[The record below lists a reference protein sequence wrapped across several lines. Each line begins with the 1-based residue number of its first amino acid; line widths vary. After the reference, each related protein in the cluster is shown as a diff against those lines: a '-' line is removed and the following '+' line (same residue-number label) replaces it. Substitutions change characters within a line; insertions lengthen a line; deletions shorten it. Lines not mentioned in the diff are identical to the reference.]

1 MGTGAGRAVIA
12 AAALGSGI
20 AFLDGTVVNVALRS
34 IGEDLDASLSQL
46 QWITNGYLLSLASLI
61 LLGGSLGDRFG
72 RRRVFVIGTIWFA
85 AASLLCGL
93 APNAEVLIAARV
105 LQGVGGALLTPGSL
119 AMIEGAFVQEDRAP
133 AIGAWSGLTGIS
145 GAIGPFLGGALVQYA
160 DWRWIFLINLPI
172 AALTVFI
179 AVRAVPESRDPNA
192 SVHFD
197 IPGAVL
203 GTAAL
208 AGATYALIE
217 WGGTTAWVAVVV
229 SVARRGR
236 VPGGRREDAGADAG
250 ARDLPQPD
258 LQRLQHHDPAG
269 VRRARRAELLRDHP
283 APDGERVRRARGR
296 RGVRADDPGDAGA
309 RLAAAVGW
317 ASGSV
322 LGSR

>member
-133 AIGAWSGLTGIS
+133 AIGAWSGLTGI
-145 GAIGPFLGGALVQYA
+145 AGG
-160 DWRWIFLINLPI
+160 D
-172 AALTVFI
+172 
-179 AVRAVPESRDPNA
+179 RAVPRRRSRAVRRLALDLPDQPADRRAHRVHRGACGARDPRPERLG
-192 SVHFD
+192 SLRH
-197 IPGAVL
+197 PGGGAGHRGPGRGDVRAHRVGRGHGL
-203 GTAAL
+203 GR
-208 AGATYALIE
+208 GR
-217 WGGTTAWVAVVV
+217 GVGR
-229 SVARRGR
+229 RRGR
-236 VPGGRREDAGADAG
+236 RSWWSRGGRGSRC
-250 ARDLPQPD
+250 
-258 LQRLQHHDPAG
+258 
-269 VRRARRAELLRDHP
+269 
-283 APDGERVRRARGR
+283 
-296 RGVRADDPGDAGA
+296 
-309 RLAAAVGW
+309 W
-317 ASGSV
+317 CSGSSAT
-322 LGSR
+322 GPSAPPTS